1 MALVRGQPQFNIETN
16 DKRSIG
22 YEAGSRRVAI
32 ASVDTIGAI
41 QAELSSS
48 VAASRSATLDDVG
61 DLLVCNSSSAIV
73 ITIDSDATVGWSG
86 AASIVVYRDGTGSVT
101 FAAGSGVN
109 IRGDLSTPAQYGFK
123 GICRIPTKSN
133 EWAVF

>member
-1 MALVRGQPQFNIETN
+1 M
-16 DKRSIG
+16 
-22 YEAGSRRVAI
+22 
-32 ASVDTIGAI
+32 DTIGAI

-73 ITIDSDATVGWSG
+73 ITIDSDATVGWAG
-86 AASIVVYRDGTGSVT
+86 QRQLWCTRMGQVQLHLQPDQVSIFRAI
-101 FAAGSGVN
+101 FLPL
-109 IRGDLSTPAQYGFK
+109 LSMDSKVF
-123 GICRIPTKSN
+123 CRIPTKSN